1 MPVSYQTIY
10 LRIVAEKKGLPAD
23 LSIEEIRRIP
33 CHEIYF
39 HELEEHFF
47 EIRFKPQQG
56 VTEEMVLEE
65 HLRALRRKYRIRA
78 HEVYDAS
85 KHGLIK
91 R

>member
-1 MPVSYQTIY
+1 MPTPYQTIY
-10 LRIVAEKKGLPAD
+10 LRIIAEKKGMPAD
-23 LSIEEIRRIP
+23 LTIDEIRRIP

-47 EIRFKPQQG
+47 EIRYKPQPG
-56 VTEEMVLEE
+56 VTEDMILEE
-65 HLRALRRKYRIRA
+65 HLHALRRKYRIRG
-78 HEVYDAS
+78 HEVYDAQ